1 MPVNLSNPTDPT
13 WSSYWRTRAARS
25 KAAPWT
31 FCWWWRRS
39 TPRSERSTWAGCMPS
54 QVPCQ
59 VVGTLGLT
67 AARGASLPL
76 SEWRHFTDIGA
87 SGPASEQCIEW
98 YEVVFFK
105 GWHHEYSS
113 CLNPKHIYVYGY
125 NQTNILTL
133 KNNQKIIC
141 NRIMVVPILVTY
153 FADLRLRIPQ
163 PNPKKNNKRS

>member
-1 MPVNLSNPTDPT
+1 MC
-13 WSSYWRTRAARS
+13 
-25 KAAPWT
+25 KAA
-31 FCWWWRRS
+31 
-39 TPRSERSTWAGCMPS
+39 
-54 QVPCQ
+54 
-59 VVGTLGLT
+59 TLRVT
-67 AARGASLPL
+67 SLD
-76 SEWRHFTDIGA
+76 TDIGA

-141 NRIMVVPILVTY
+141 NGIMVVPIVRESLNY
-153 FADLRLRIPQ
+153 IEAQ
-163 PNPKKNNKRS
+163 WM